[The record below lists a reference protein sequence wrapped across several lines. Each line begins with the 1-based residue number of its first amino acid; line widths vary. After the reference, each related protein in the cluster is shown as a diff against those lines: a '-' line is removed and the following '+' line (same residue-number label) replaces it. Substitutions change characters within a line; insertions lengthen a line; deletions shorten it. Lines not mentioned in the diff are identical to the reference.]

1 MTNGGVWGFEE
12 RKFELGYFSG
22 SGGKFNY
29 IVVALQFVTCDKI
42 KRENERKKNT
52 RMKSKGTIGRT
63 NPFFFFSNTIPSPH
77 RRSLDPLLPPFF
89 YFDTAFARSHP
100 IATLK
105 ITCVI
110 FFLFYFCV

>member
-42 KRENERKKNT
+42 KRENERKKKHKNEIK
-52 RMKSKGTIGRT
+52 RY
-63 NPFFFFSNTIPSPH
+63 NW
-77 RRSLDPLLPPFF
+77 
-89 YFDTAFARSHP
+89 
-100 IATLK
+100 
-105 ITCVI
+105 
-110 FFLFYFCV
+110 